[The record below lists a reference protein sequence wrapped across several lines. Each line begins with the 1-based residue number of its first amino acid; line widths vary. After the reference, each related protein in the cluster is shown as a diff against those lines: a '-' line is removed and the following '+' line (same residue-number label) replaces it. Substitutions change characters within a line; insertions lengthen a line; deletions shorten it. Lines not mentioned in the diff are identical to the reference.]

1 MRPADFIILLFLS
14 SIINGS
20 EWSNSATFSFA
31 NKAGNTNINSFTGN
45 VTSSNKG
52 DFTLFGKLLTDSEF
66 SFTVNHARSTQND
79 TSQLEH
85 NGAISVV
92 FDYHANKIFSPF
104 VFTGWEYDSLAG
116 VDNRTNL
123 GMGAKYRFTNYSSIS
138 AALLIESQTYTGDSA
153 ELLSRISVRPKYK
166 RSFDNGSIFDWI
178 IFYQPSTS
186 DWYDY
191 LIKSELNTSLQTSVQ
206 WLAFTCTAVYD
217 YNSRP
222 PADVKHADL
231 DLSIGITISF

>member
-85 NGAISVV
+85 NGAISIV

-153 ELLSRISVRPKYK
+153 ELLSRISLRPKYK

>member
-66 SFTVNHARSTQND
+66 SFMVNHARSTQND

-92 FDYHANKIFSPF
+92 FDYHANKNFSPF

-231 DLSIGITISF
+231 DLTIGITISF

>member
-1 MRPADFIILLFLS
+1 MRPLDFIILLFFS

-85 NGAISVV
+85 NGGITLI

-166 RSFDNGSIFDWI
+166 RSFDNGGSFDWI

-191 LIKSELNTSLQTSVQ
+191 LIKSELNASFQTSVQ
-206 WLAFTCTAVYD
+206 WLAFTCTALYD
-217 YNSRP
+217 YNSTP
-222 PADVKHADL
+222 PADVKHEDL

>member
-66 SFTVNHARSTQND
+66 SFTVDHARSTQND

-85 NGAISVV
+85 NGAISLV

>member
-1 MRPADFIILLFLS
+1 MRPVDFIILLFLS

-85 NGAISVV
+85 NGAITLI
-92 FDYHANKIFSPF
+92 FDYNANKKFSPF

-178 IFYQPSTS
+178 IFYQPSIS

-191 LIKSELNTSLQTSVQ
+191 LIKSELNTSLQTSIQ

>member
-1 MRPADFIILLFLS
+1 MKPADFIILLFLS

-66 SFTVNHARSTQND
+66 SFMVNHARSTQND

-85 NGAISVV
+85 NGAITLI
-92 FDYHANKIFSPF
+92 FDYHANQIFSPF
-104 VFTGWEYDSLAG
+104 IFTGWEYDSLAG

-123 GMGAKYRFTNYSSIS
+123 GVGSKYRFTNYSSLS
-138 AALLIESQTYTGDSA
+138 AALLIENQTYTGKNT
-153 ELLSRISVRPKYK
+153 ELLTRISIRPKYK
-166 RSFDNGSIFDWI
+166 RSFDNSSIYDWI
-178 IFYQPSTS
+178 IFYQPSIS
-186 DWYDY
+186 DWNDY
-191 LIKSELNTSLQTSVQ
+191 LIKSELSVSFQTSVQ

-231 DLSIGITISF
+231 DLTIGITISF

>member
-66 SFTVNHARSTQND
+66 SFAVNHARSTQND

-92 FDYHANKIFSPF
+92 FDYHANKNFSPF

>member
-1 MRPADFIILLFLS
+1 MRPLDFIILLFFS

-85 NGAISVV
+85 NGGIALI

-153 ELLSRISVRPKYK
+153 ELLSRIAVRPKYK

-191 LIKSELNTSLQTSVQ
+191 LIKSELNTSLQTSIQ
-206 WLAFTCTAVYD
+206 WLAFTCTALYD
-217 YNSRP
+217 YNSTP

>member
-1 MRPADFIILLFLS
+1 MKPADFIILLFLS

-85 NGAISVV
+85 NGAITLI

-138 AALLIESQTYTGDSA
+138 AALLIESQTYRGDSA

-191 LIKSELNTSLQTSVQ
+191 LIKSELNASFQTSVQ
-206 WLAFTCTAVYD
+206 WLAFTCTALYD
-217 YNSRP
+217 YNSTP

-231 DLSIGITISF
+231 DLTIGITISF

>member
-1 MRPADFIILLFLS
+1 MRPLDFIILLFLS

-85 NGAISVV
+85 NGGIILI

-178 IFYQPSTS
+178 IFYQPSIS

-191 LIKSELNTSLQTSVQ
+191 LIKSELNTSLQTSIQ

>member
-85 NGAISVV
+85 NGAITLI

-191 LIKSELNTSLQTSVQ
+191 LIKSELNASFQTSVQ
-206 WLAFTCTAVYD
+206 WLAFTCTALYD
-217 YNSRP
+217 YNSTP

-231 DLSIGITISF
+231 DLTIGITISF

>member
-66 SFTVNHARSTQND
+66 SFAVNHARSTQND

-85 NGAISVV
+85 NGAISLV

>member
-66 SFTVNHARSTQND
+66 SFTVDHARSTQND

-92 FDYHANKIFSPF
+92 FDYHANKNFSPF

-217 YNSRP
+217 YNSRS

>member
-31 NKAGNTNINSFTGN
+31 NKAGNTNINSFAGN

-85 NGAISVV
+85 NGAITLI

>member
-1 MRPADFIILLFLS
+1 MRLADFIILLFLS

-153 ELLSRISVRPKYK
+153 ELLSRISVIPKYN

-191 LIKSELNTSLQTSVQ
+191 LIKSELNASFQTSVQ
-206 WLAFTCTAVYD
+206 WLAFTCTALYD
-217 YNSRP
+217 YNSTP

-231 DLSIGITISF
+231 DLTIGITISF

>member
-66 SFTVNHARSTQND
+66 SFTVDHARSTQND

-206 WLAFTCTAVYD
+206 WLAFTCTVVYD

>member
-1 MRPADFIILLFLS
+1 MKPTDFIILLFLS

-85 NGAISVV
+85 NGAITLI
-92 FDYHANKIFSPF
+92 FDYHANQIFSPF
-104 VFTGWEYDSLAG
+104 VFTGWKYDSLAG

-123 GMGAKYRFTNYSSIS
+123 GVGAKYRFTNYSSIS
-138 AALLIESQTYTGDSA
+138 AALLIESQTYTGNPA
-153 ELLSRISVRPKYK
+153 ELLSRISLRPKYI

-178 IFYQPSTS
+178 IFYQPSIS

-191 LIKSELNTSLQTSVQ
+191 LIKSELNASFQTSVQ

-217 YNSRP
+217 YNSTP

>member
-66 SFTVNHARSTQND
+66 SFTVDHARSTQND

-92 FDYHANKIFSPF
+92 FDYHANKNFSPF

-153 ELLSRISVRPKYK
+153 ELLSRISLRPKYK

>member
-85 NGAISVV
+85 NGAISIV

-166 RSFDNGSIFDWI
+166 RSFNNGSIFDWI

-206 WLAFTCTAVYD
+206 WIAFTCTAVYD

>member
-66 SFTVNHARSTQND
+66 SFAVNHARSTQND

-85 NGAISVV
+85 NGAISLV

-153 ELLSRISVRPKYK
+153 ELLSRISLRPKYK

-217 YNSRP
+217 YNSRS

>member
-1 MRPADFIILLFLS
+1 MKPADFIILLFLS

-66 SFTVNHARSTQND
+66 SFAVNHARSTQND

-85 NGAISVV
+85 NGAISLV

>member
-1 MRPADFIILLFLS
+1 MRPLDFIILLFFS

-85 NGAISVV
+85 NGGITLI

-178 IFYQPSTS
+178 IFYQPSIS

-191 LIKSELNTSLQTSVQ
+191 LIKSELNTSLQTSIQ

-222 PADVKHADL
+222 PL
-231 DLSIGITISF
+231 M